1 MSNTVK
7 LNENNFSKLDDFIEE
22 YIEKKQWA
30 IISVAP
36 DEGSDEPGYMYTVGL
51 TEHGMPEIFVSGYCP
66 ALGSAINKLG
76 NFMVKAKTIPLG
88 AFDGDLTLKGTGETL
103 RLDVREIEDIESFN
117 EVYAISAFARYG
129 KKVAGIQLVW
139 PDTSNTLPH
148 EGGYESCCCPQILL

>member
-1 MSNTVK
+1 MGNVVK
-7 LNENNFSKLDDFIEE
+7 LNNNFSRLNDFVEE

-36 DEGSDEPGYMYTVGL
+36 DEGSDEPGFMYTVGL

-66 ALGSAINKLG
+66 ALGSAINRLG
-76 NFMVKAKTIPLG
+76 NFMVKAKTVPLG
-88 AFDGDLTLKGTGETL
+88 AFDGNLTLKGTGETL
-103 RLDVREIEDIESFN
+103 RLDVREIEDIEAFN
-117 EVYAISAFARYG
+117 EEYATAAVVRYG
-129 KKVAGIQLVW
+129 KVAGIQLVW

>member
-1 MSNTVK
+1 MSNVVK
-7 LNENNFSKLDDFIEE
+7 LNNNFSKLDDFVEE

-36 DEGSDEPGYMYTVGL
+36 DEGSDELGFMYTVGL

-76 NFMVKAKTIPLG
+76 NFMVKTKTVPLG
-88 AFDGDLTLKGTGETL
+88 AFDGNLTLKGTGETL
-103 RLDVREIEDIESFN
+103 RLDVREIEDIEAFN
-117 EVYAISAFARYG
+117 KEYATTAVIRYG
-129 KKVAGIQLVW
+129 NVAGIQLVW

>member
-1 MSNTVK
+1 MGNVVK
-7 LNENNFSKLDDFIEE
+7 LNNNFSKLGDFVEE

-36 DEGSDEPGYMYTVGL
+36 DEGSDEPGFMYTVGL

-88 AFDGDLTLKGTGETL
+88 AFDGNLTLKGTGETL
-103 RLDVREIEDIESFN
+103 RLDVREIEDIEAFN
-117 EVYAISAFARYG
+117 QEYATAAVVRYG
-129 KKVAGIQLVW
+129 KVAGIQLVW

>member
-1 MSNTVK
+1 MGNVVK
-7 LNENNFSKLDDFIEE
+7 LNNNFSRLNDFVEE

-36 DEGSDEPGYMYTVGL
+36 DEGSDEPGFMYTVGL
-51 TEHGMPEIFVSGYCP
+51 TEHGMPEIFVSGFCP

-76 NFMVKAKTIPLG
+76 NFMVKAKTVPLG
-88 AFDGDLTLKGTGETL
+88 AFDGNLTLKGTGETL
-103 RLDVREIEDIESFN
+103 RLDVREIEDIEAFN
-117 EVYAISAFARYG
+117 EEYATAAVVRYG
-129 KKVAGIQLVW
+129 KVAGIQLVW

>member
-1 MSNTVK
+1 MGNVVK
-7 LNENNFSKLDDFIEE
+7 LNNNFSKLNDFVEE

-36 DEGSDEPGYMYTVGL
+36 DEGSDEPGFMYTVGL
-51 TEHGMPEIFVSGYCP
+51 TEHGMPEIVVSGYCP

-76 NFMVKAKTIPLG
+76 NFMVKAKTVPLG
-88 AFDGDLTLKGTGETL
+88 AFDGNLTLKGTGETL
-103 RLDVREIEDIESFN
+103 RLDVREIEDIEAFN
-117 EVYAISAFARYG
+117 EEYATAAVVRYG
-129 KKVAGIQLVW
+129 KVAGIQLVW

>member
-1 MSNTVK
+1 MGNVVK
-7 LNENNFSKLDDFIEE
+7 LNNNFSKLNDFVEE

-36 DEGSDEPGYMYTVGL
+36 DEGSDEPGFMYTVGL

-76 NFMVKAKTIPLG
+76 NFMVKAKTVPLG
-88 AFDGDLTLKGTGETL
+88 AFDGNLTLKGTGETL
-103 RLDVREIEDIESFN
+103 RLDVREIEDIEAFN
-117 EVYAISAFARYG
+117 EEYATAAVVRYG
-129 KKVAGIQLVW
+129 KVAGIQLVW

>member
-1 MSNTVK
+1 MGNVVK
-7 LNENNFSKLDDFIEE
+7 LNNNFSKLNDFVEE

-36 DEGSDEPGYMYTVGL
+36 DEGSDEPGFMYTVGL

-88 AFDGDLTLKGTGETL
+88 AFDGNLTLKGTGETL
-103 RLDVREIEDIESFN
+103 RLDVREIEDIEAFN
-117 EVYAISAFARYG
+117 EEYATAAVVRYG
-129 KKVAGIQLVW
+129 KVAGIQLVW

>member
-1 MSNTVK
+1 MGNVVK
-7 LNENNFSKLDDFIEE
+7 LNNNFSRLNDFVEE

-36 DEGSDEPGYMYTVGL
+36 DEGSDEPGFMYTVGL

-76 NFMVKAKTIPLG
+76 NFMVKAKTVPLG

-103 RLDVREIEDIESFN
+103 RLDVREIEDIEAFN
-117 EVYAISAFARYG
+117 EEYATAAVVRYG
-129 KKVAGIQLVW
+129 KVAGIQLVW

>member
-1 MSNTVK
+1 MGNVVK
-7 LNENNFSKLDDFIEE
+7 LNNNFSRLNDFVEE

-36 DEGSDEPGYMYTVGL
+36 DEGSDEPGFMYTVGL

-88 AFDGDLTLKGTGETL
+88 AFDGNLTLKGTGETL
-103 RLDVREIEDIESFN
+103 RLDVREIEDIEAFN
-117 EVYAISAFARYG
+117 EEYATAAVVRYG
-129 KKVAGIQLVW
+129 KVAGIQLVW

>member
-7 LNENNFSKLDDFIEE
+7 LNENNFSKLDDFVEE
-22 YIEKKQWA
+22 YIEKEQWA

-36 DEGSDEPGYMYTVGL
+36 DEGSDEPGFMYTVGL
-51 TEHGMPEIFVSGYCP
+51 TEHGMPEIFVSGFCP

-76 NFMVKAKTIPLG
+76 SFMVKVKTVPLG
-88 AFDGDLTLKGTGETL
+88 AFDGNLTLKGTGETL
-103 RLDVREIEDIESFN
+103 RLDVREIEDIEAFN
-117 EVYAISAFARYG
+117 EEYATAAVVRYG
-129 KKVAGIQLVW
+129 KVAGIQLVW

>member
-1 MSNTVK
+1 MGNVVK
-7 LNENNFSKLDDFIEE
+7 LNNNFSRLNDFVEE

-36 DEGSDEPGYMYTVGL
+36 DEGSDEPGFMYTVGL

-88 AFDGDLTLKGTGETL
+88 AFDGNLTLKGTGETL
-103 RLDVREIEDIESFN
+103 RLDVREIEDIETFN
-117 EVYAISAFARYG
+117 EEYATAAVVRYG
-129 KKVAGIQLVW
+129 KVAGIQLVW

>member
-1 MSNTVK
+1 MGNVVK
-7 LNENNFSKLDDFIEE
+7 LNNNFSRLNDFVEE
-22 YIEKKQWA
+22 FIEKKQWA

-36 DEGSDEPGYMYTVGL
+36 DEGSDEPGFMYTVGL

-76 NFMVKAKTIPLG
+76 SFMVKAKTIPLG
-88 AFDGDLTLKGTGETL
+88 AFDGNLTLKGTGETL
-103 RLDVREIEDIESFN
+103 RLDVREIEDIEAFN
-117 EVYAISAFARYG
+117 EEYATAAVVRYG
-129 KKVAGIQLVW
+129 KVAGIQLVW

>member
-1 MSNTVK
+1 MGNVVK
-7 LNENNFSKLDDFIEE
+7 LNNNFSRLNDFVEE

-36 DEGSDEPGYMYTVGL
+36 DEGSDEPGFMYTVGL

-76 NFMVKAKTIPLG
+76 NFMVKAKTVPLG
-88 AFDGDLTLKGTGETL
+88 AFDGNLTLKGTGETL
-103 RLDVREIEDIESFN
+103 RLDVREIEDIEAFN
-117 EVYAISAFARYG
+117 EEYATAAVVRYG
-129 KKVAGIQLVW
+129 KVAGIQLVW

>member
-1 MSNTVK
+1 MGNVVK
-7 LNENNFSKLDDFIEE
+7 LNNNFSRLNDFVEE

-36 DEGSDEPGYMYTVGL
+36 DEGSDEPGFMYTVGL

-66 ALGSAINKLG
+66 ALGSAINQLG

-88 AFDGDLTLKGTGETL
+88 AFDGNLTLKGTGETL
-103 RLDVREIEDIESFN
+103 RLDVREIEDIEAFN
-117 EVYAISAFARYG
+117 EEYATAAVVRYG
-129 KKVAGIQLVW
+129 KVAGIQLVW

>member
-1 MSNTVK
+1 MSNVVK
-7 LNENNFSKLDDFIEE
+7 LNINFSKLDDFVEE

-36 DEGSDEPGYMYTVGL
+36 DEGSDEPGFMYTVGL
-51 TEHGMPEIFVSGYCP
+51 TEHGMPEIFVSGFCP

-76 NFMVKAKTIPLG
+76 NFMVKAKTVPLG
-88 AFDGDLTLKGTGETL
+88 AFDGNLTLKGTGETL
-103 RLDVREIEDIESFN
+103 RLDVREIEDIEAFN
-117 EVYAISAFARYG
+117 DEYATAAVVRYG
-129 KKVAGIQLVW
+129 KVAGIQLVW

>member
-1 MSNTVK
+1 MSNVVK
-7 LNENNFSKLDDFIEE
+7 LNNNFSKPDDFVED

-36 DEGSDEPGYMYTVGL
+36 DEGSDEPGFMYTVGL
-51 TEHGMPEIFVSGYCP
+51 TAHGMPEIFVSGCCP

-76 NFMVKAKTIPLG
+76 NFMVKTKIIPLG
-88 AFDGDLTLKGTGETL
+88 AFDGNMILKGTGETL
-103 RLDVREIEDIESFN
+103 RLDVREIEDIEAFN
-117 EVYAISAFARYG
+117 KEYATMAVVRYG
-129 KKVAGIQLVW
+129 NVAGIQLVW

>member
-1 MSNTVK
+1 MGNVVK
-7 LNENNFSKLDDFIEE
+7 LNNNFSRLNDFVEE

-36 DEGSDEPGYMYTVGL
+36 DEGSDEPGFMYTVGL

-66 ALGSAINKLG
+66 ALGPAINKLG
-76 NFMVKAKTIPLG
+76 NFMVKAKTVPLG
-88 AFDGDLTLKGTGETL
+88 AFDGNLTLKGTGETL
-103 RLDVREIEDIESFN
+103 RLDVREIEDIEAFN
-117 EVYAISAFARYG
+117 EEYATAAVVRYG
-129 KKVAGIQLVW
+129 KVAGIQLVW